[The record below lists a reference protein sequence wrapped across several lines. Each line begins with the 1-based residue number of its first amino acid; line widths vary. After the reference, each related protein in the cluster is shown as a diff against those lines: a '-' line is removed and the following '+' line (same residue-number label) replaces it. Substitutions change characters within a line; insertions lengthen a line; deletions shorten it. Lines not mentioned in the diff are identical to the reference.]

1 MLVTWERAKDGHL
14 APQGDG
20 ETGNKRKKGVQRACS
35 PGKGQ
40 PKGTTIG
47 SELLGGKVHE
57 TSGGTDGILKP
68 NKYNPPVRQMDICVC
83 VFL

>member
-1 MLVTWERAKDGHL
+1 MVEVHHLVDNWLEKVLVTWERAKDGHL

-47 SELLGGKVHE
+47 SKLLGGEVHE
-57 TSGGTDGILKP
+57 TSGGTDGS
-68 NKYNPPVRQMDICVC
+68 
-83 VFL
+83 